1 MIQILSDIP
10 VPPDFRGRKV
20 KYPFADLTVGQ
31 MFWIPGPEVPTGG
44 IKTLLSAVGAY
55 RRRTGVL
62 HHRFVVRP
70 HEGGV
75 GVWRVA

>member
-10 VPPDFRGRKV
+10 VPSDFRTRKA
-20 KYPFADLTVGQ
+20 KYPIADLAVGQ
-31 MFWIPGPEVPTGG
+31 MFWIPGPEAPTGG

-55 RRRTGVL
+55 RRRKGVY

-70 HEGGV
+70 HEDGI